1 MMERLLTRLPP
12 LSRSQW
18 QLATGLVALVLL
30 ALLVS
35 ILRPAVASLA
45 EVRAQRAQA
54 EQAVHGE
61 QLLRQMQRALESE
74 LGSAPKAPA
83 AGVGEERTLFTL
95 LGGINEVAERH
106 QVTLDR
112 LAPAPVRNVAM
123 FRELPVEVEL
133 TGSYA
138 EVSAM
143 LLEIA
148 QGGAQVSVS
157 MFQIDRTEAAAE
169 VRMRARLSMYQEEE
183 RKK

>member
-1 MMERLLTRLPP
+1 MMERLLSRLPP
-12 LSRSQW
+12 LSHSQW

-35 ILRPAVASLA
+35 LLRPGLVSLA

-54 EQAVHGE
+54 EQAVDAE
-61 QLLRQMQRALESE
+61 QLLRQMQRELERE
-74 LGSAPKAPA
+74 LGSDAKAPA
-83 AGVGEERTLFTL
+83 TGPGEERTLFTL

-106 QVTLDR
+106 KVTLDR

-138 EVSAM
+138 QVSAM

-157 MFQIDRTEAAAE
+157 AFQIDRAGAE
-169 VRMRARLSMYQEEE
+169 VKMRARFSVYLEEE
-183 RKK
+183 RK